1 MGNILAFL
9 VKYHRFFLF
18 LFLEIICFS
27 LVINFNS
34 AQKST
39 FVGLS
44 NEVAGSIY
52 DAYSKVDRYFH
63 LERVNDSLAAENIR
77 LKQQLSASKYFDTS
91 RAIQKTDTLIKQKF
105 TYIPSIVVNNRVTS
119 RNNFMTLDIGSRKGA
134 QRQSGV
140 VTTAGV
146 VGITK
151 QVSANFA
158 SVLSILHS
166 EFTVSAEI
174 AELKEIGSV
183 KWDGKNPR
191 RVIMTDIEQ
200 HIRIKKGM
208 HIVTSPYSSIF
219 PVGTPIGIIED
230 FKANTNDPFY
240 TIRVKL
246 AADVP
251 NIRQVYVIT
260 NLMRDEQVE
269 LEKTQEDEE

>member
-18 LFLEIICFS
+18 LLLEIICFS
-27 LVINFNS
+27 LVISFNS
-34 AQKST
+34 TQQST

-44 NEVAGSIY
+44 NEFAGQVY
-52 DAYSKVDRYFH
+52 EAYSKVDRYFH
-63 LERVNDSLAAENIR
+63 LEKVNDSLAAENIR
-77 LKQQLSASKYFDTS
+77 LKEQLGKSKYFDTS
-91 RAIQKTDTLIKQKF
+91 RPIPKTDTLHKQKF
-105 TYIPSIVVNNRVTS
+105 TYLPALVVNNRVTS

-140 VTTAGV
+140 VTTAGI

-151 QVSANFA
+151 QVSPNFT

-166 EFTVSAEI
+166 DFTVSAEI

-183 KWDGKNPR
+183 AWDGKNPS
-191 RVIMTDIEQ
+191 RVILKDIEQ

-208 HIVTSPYSSIF
+208 HVVTSPYSSIF

-230 FKANTNDPFY
+230 FDVNSTDPFY
-240 TIRVKL
+240 TIYVKL
-246 AADVP
+246 SADVR
-251 NIRQVYVIT
+251 NIRQVYLIT
-260 NLMRDEQVE
+260 NLMREEQEE
-269 LEKTQEDEE
+269 LEKSQEE

>member
-27 LVINFNS
+27 LVINFNT

-44 NEVAGSIY
+44 NEFAGRIY
-52 DAYSKVDRYFH
+52 EAYSKVDRYFH
-63 LERVNDSLAAENIR
+63 LERVNDSLAAENVR
-77 LKQQLSASKYFDTS
+77 LRKQLGVSKYFDTS
-91 RAIQKTDTLIKQKF
+91 RPINKVDTLIKQKF
-105 TYIPSIVVNNRVTS
+105 TYLPASVVNNRVTA
-119 RNNFMTLDIGSRKGA
+119 RNNFMTLNIGSRKGT

-151 QVSANFA
+151 QVSSNFT

-166 EFTVSAEI
+166 DFTVSAEI

-183 KWDGKNPR
+183 AWDGESPR
-191 RVIMTDIEQ
+191 RVIMKDIEQ

-230 FKANTNDPFY
+230 FYTNPNDPFY

-246 AADVP
+246 AADIP
-251 NIRQVYVIT
+251 NIKQVYVIT
-260 NLMRDEQVE
+260 NLMREEQEE
-269 LEKTQEDEE
+269 LEKTQEE